1 MDGEWTAERASAW
14 YGVEDWGA
22 GYFGV
27 NAAGRVVVRPT
38 AGSTNELDLFEIV
51 EGLVDRD
58 IATPIV
64 IRFTDILADRLAV
77 LRGVFERAMSDNE
90 YRGEHIHVYPIK
102 VNQQRPVV
110 EEVVRRGPKLSLGL
124 EVGSKP
130 ELLAVTALTASD
142 PVRLIVCNG
151 FKDRA
156 YLRGVV
162 TATKLGRRIVPVVEK
177 PTELGEL
184 LEESDRLQVRQ
195 PLGVRVRLSSR
206 GAGRWEASLGDR
218 SKFGLRVGEILE
230 LIEVLRARDRLDSF
244 VLLHCHPGSQIED
257 IRRLKDA
264 IGELAH
270 LYCELVELGVGLRY
284 IDVGGGLGVN
294 YGGPRGSDTAS
305 LNYTLEEYAN
315 EIVYRVGVICN
326 DRGVDHPTIVT
337 ESGRASAAHQSVL
350 VTQVLG
356 AATPDEPGQVADS
369 FPTASKIAADASAL
383 AAGGSTLD
391 TDASALAEEEPQ
403 PISDL
408 RLALDLLDEGAFVEA
423 YHDAR
428 QAREQ
433 VLSLFRLGYV
443 DLHTRALGDRLF
455 WAVCRR
461 IVAEMKKDNGAADV
475 PDELADL
482 PDLLSS
488 TYFCN
493 FSIFQSLPDSWAI
506 DQLFPIMPIHRLGE
520 FPTERAELADLT
532 CDSDG
537 RICRFVSGGEKRNT
551 LDVHTLND
559 GEPYYLGV
567 FLVGA
572 YQETLGAMHNLFGD
586 NHVVHVHSH
595 EEGGWWID
603 QVVPG
608 DTIREVLTYSQYET
622 ERFAPAIS
630 RDCEQGVRDGRL
642 TVAESREI
650 QRYYAS
656 ELEGYTYL
664 VPE

>member
-1 MDGEWTAERASAW
+1 MSDKERNIARAAAQ
-14 YGVEDWGA
+14 YGVDDWGE
-22 GYFGV
+22 GYFGINSDGHV
-27 NAAGRVVVRPT
+27 AVRPS

-51 EGLVDRD
+51 QGLVERD
-58 IATPIV
+58 IAPPTV
-64 IRFTDILADRLAV
+64 IRFTEILADRLAV
-77 LRGVFERAMSDNE
+77 MRGVFEQAIS
-90 YRGEHIHVYPIK
+90 EHGYQGDHVHVYPIK

-110 EEVVRRGPKLSLGL
+110 EEVIRHGPKLSLGL

-162 TATKLGRRIVPVVEK
+162 TATKLGREIVPVIEK
-177 PTELGEL
+177 PTELGDL
-184 LEESDRLQVRQ
+184 LYESDRLQVRQ
-195 PLGVRVRLSSR
+195 PLGVRVRLSSP

-230 LIEVLRARDRLDSF
+230 LVDVLRVRGELDSF

-257 IRRLKDA
+257 IGRLKDA

-294 YGGPRGSDTAS
+294 YGGPHGSATAS
-305 LNYTLEEYAN
+305 MNYSLEEYAN
-315 EIVYRVGVICN
+315 EIVYRVGVICD
-326 DRGVDHPTIVT
+326 DRGVAHPTIVT

-356 AATPDEPGQVADS
+356 AATPDEPGLETDS
-369 FPTASKIAADASAL
+369 AFSVSAAD
-383 AAGGSTLD
+383 
-391 TDASALAEEEPQ
+391 EEPQ

-408 RLALDLLDEGAFVEA
+408 RLALTLLDEGAFVEA

-443 DLHTRALGDRLF
+443 DLQTRALGDRLF
-455 WAVCRR
+455 WTVCRR
-461 IVAEMKKDNGAADV
+461 IVAESADDGDI
-475 PDELADL
+475 PDELTEL
-482 PDLLSS
+482 HDLLSS

-493 FSIFQSLPDSWAI
+493 FSLFQSVPDSWAV
-506 DQLFPIMPIHRLGE
+506 DQLFPIMPIHRLDE
-520 FPTERAELADLT
+520 VPTVRAVLADLT

-537 RICRFVSGGEKRNT
+537 RICRFASGGEERST
-551 LDVHTLND
+551 LDVHAFRD
-559 GEPYYLGV
+559 GEPYYLGI

-586 NHVVHVHSH
+586 NHVVHLHWH
-595 EEGGWWID
+595 EQGGWWID
-603 QVVPG
+603 QFVPG
-608 DTIREVLTYSQYET
+608 DTIREVLTYSQYDT
-622 ERFAPAIS
+622 ERFGPAIS
-630 RDCEQGVRDGRL
+630 KDCERRVRDGTL

-650 QRYYAS
+650 RKYYAA

-664 VPE
+664 EPE